1 MLSRLRPTA
10 RHMRLAPGCLAQT
23 RLGLTQA
30 TMSTFTIPGS
40 GARVNGTPD
49 LSRDDL
55 LSFPAFKIWIQTLQQ
70 ALGRQQ
76 NPSHE
81 FHHDP
86 YTLHSIDIQSID
98 RFGGRRLGFVKL
110 KANVSNGSGETL
122 PGSVFLRGGSVGMLV
137 SFPVVHSFTRYPD
150 IVARVTDCHSKL
162 ILQPDD
168 IPANQEKGKSAILT
182 IQPRIPAG
190 SLAFAEIP
198 AGMLDDSGTFA
209 GGAAKEIEEETGLSV
224 QQSELIDM
232 TSLALETAQDDG
244 ETLQKAVYPSA
255 GGSDEFIPL
264 FLCKKRMPRKE
275 IEELRGKLTGLRDHG
290 EKITLKIVP
299 LENLWKEGVRDGK
312 TLAAWALYKGLQQE
326 GKI

>member
-1 MLSRLRPTA
+1 
-10 RHMRLAPGCLAQT
+10 
-23 RLGLTQA
+23 
-30 TMSTFTIPGS
+30 
-40 GARVNGTPD
+40 
-49 LSRDDL
+49 
-55 LSFPAFKIWIQTLQQ
+55 
-70 ALGRQQ
+70 
-76 NPSHE
+76 
-81 FHHDP
+81 
-86 YTLHSIDIQSID
+86 
-98 RFGGRRLGFVKL
+98 
-110 KANVSNGSGETL
+110 
-122 PGSVFLRGGSVGMLV
+122 MLV
-137 SFPVVHSFTRYPD
+137 SFPVLHSFTRYPD

-232 TSLALETAQDDG
+232 TSLALQSAQDDG

-264 FLCKKRMPRKE
+264 FLCQKRVPRKE